1 MGHIERFNPAVRRLH
16 ELIEDG
22 ALGRITSCIARRVG
36 VMPPR
41 VRDADIVVDLAVHDI
56 DVLGYLLGSYPERVR
71 ATGGRAWLSD
81 RTDHAEI
88 LLDYGSVGC
97 FIQVNWQ
104 TPVRIRTLAV
114 TGESGYCE
122 LNYVTQELLH
132 YRTPDAGPV
141 ATFEEFVRRYG
152 ESTAELLATVRTEP
166 LRIEIEGFLAAVR
179 GDGAIVSAS
188 RSDRGA
194 AGGGADQLRYQR
206 PARGCGRPLTVGVD
220 QMPERPVKAHLFRL
234 SGQTA
239 VYGIAGATLPLIGL
253 ITLPVFTH
261 VFTTSQ
267 YGALEIV
274 VVAAGAVAVV
284 IDLGL
289 GMASQRSYYHY
300 RAEDV
305 SQRKAVIATTAATSI
320 ATACLAAALI
330 IAFSAQVS
338 DLLLGTASYSSLVAV
353 TGLVLPIGVLAQ
365 LGREVMR
372 LTLRPWPFMVS
383 SVLSAVVGATAA
395 IYLVTAG
402 TAELQEVQWGALV
415 GAVLAS
421 IYGIVVVRGELA
433 LTYSRSE
440 LRVMLRYGLPLVPS
454 GLALWG
460 LALLDRFILEK
471 LDGLDEVGLYGVAN
485 RAASVAL
492 LAVVAF
498 TTAWGPFMLS
508 LHADDAE
515 EERRVRARVLVY
527 VAVLFGFVA
536 LLLGLFAREALDIVA
551 PSFEGAANAV
561 GLLALGLACQGV
573 GVVAAAGITIAR
585 KTPVLVTYTV
595 AALVVNVALC
605 FALIPS
611 IGQVGAA
618 TATLASY
625 GVLAVLQYRGAQRF
639 DRAPFEPLR
648 VVLALLICAAPL
660 PLGALLEPSFATLV
674 IKLAA
679 LVLTLALLFVTGVL
693 GPLERAWLRE
703 LVRGRG
709 HAA

>member
-1 MGHIERFNPAVRRLH
+1 
-16 ELIEDG
+16 
-22 ALGRITSCIARRVG
+22 
-36 VMPPR
+36 
-41 VRDADIVVDLAVHDI
+41 
-56 DVLGYLLGSYPERVR
+56 
-71 ATGGRAWLSD
+71 
-81 RTDHAEI
+81 
-88 LLDYGSVGC
+88 
-97 FIQVNWQ
+97 
-104 TPVRIRTLAV
+104 
-114 TGESGYCE
+114 
-122 LNYVTQELLH
+122 
-132 YRTPDAGPV
+132 
-141 ATFEEFVRRYG
+141 
-152 ESTAELLATVRTEP
+152 
-166 LRIEIEGFLAAVR
+166 
-179 GDGAIVSAS
+179 
-188 RSDRGA
+188 
-194 AGGGADQLRYQR
+194 
-206 PARGCGRPLTVGVD
+206 
-220 QMPERPVKAHLFRL
+220 MPERPVKAHLFRL

-261 VFTTSQ
+261 VFSTSQ

-289 GMASQRSYYHY
+289 GMAAQRSYYHY
-300 RAEDV
+300 RAEDLA
-305 SQRKAVIATTAATSI
+305 QRRAVIATAAATSI

-330 IAFSAQVS
+330 IAFAGQIS
-338 DLLLGTASYSSLVAV
+338 DLLLGTAGYRTLVEV
-353 TGLVLPIGVLAQ
+353 TALVLPVGVLAQ

-383 SVLSAVVGATAA
+383 SVLSAVVGAAAA
-395 IYLVTAG
+395 IYLVTSG

-421 IYGIVVVRGELA
+421 LYGVVVVRRELA

-440 LRVMLRYGLPLVPS
+440 LGVMLRYGLPLVPS

-498 TTAWGPFMLS
+498 STAWGPFMLS
-508 LHADDAE
+508 LHADDAD

-551 PSFEGAANAV
+551 PSFEDAANAV

-595 AALVVNVALC
+595 AALVVNIALC
-605 FALIPS
+605 FALIPP

-618 TATLASY
+618 AATLVSY
-625 GVLAVLQYRGAQRF
+625 GLLAVLQYRGAQKF
-639 DRAPFEPLR
+639 DRAPFEPTR

-660 PLGALLEPSFATLV
+660 PLGALLEPSPATLV

-679 LVLTLALLFVTGVL
+679 LVVTLVLLFVTGVL
-693 GPLERAWLRE
+693 GPMERAWLRE
-703 LVRGRG
+703 LARGRRPSV
-709 HAA
+709 